1 MKENKKKYS
10 FKEAIYLIEIIRGLI
25 VTIKHFF
32 VTKKFAINYPEEKL
46 KIIGNTQQTIKVM
59 DKDAQKFI
67 DRIEVKMN
75 YRGRHALLV
84 DGDLGRC
91 VACKMCE
98 TVCPFFAIYIEPEE
112 SPDPRKERS
121 PKVFEI
127 DLTRCAYC
135 GFCVEAC
142 PENAL
147 TMTSFYSLVAK
158 QRPELAI
165 QRKDLRMVIK

>member
-46 KIIGNTQQTIKVM
+46 KIIGNTQQSIKVM

-91 VACKMCE
+91 VAC
-98 TVCPFFAIYIEPEE
+98 
-112 SPDPRKERS
+112 
-121 PKVFEI
+121 
-127 DLTRCAYC
+127 RCAKQ
-135 GFCVEAC
+135 CVHF
-142 PENAL
+142 L
-147 TMTSFYSLVAK
+147 LFT
-158 QRPELAI
+158 
-165 QRKDLRMVIK
+165 